1 MIVILRVFPF
11 AQLPF
16 KITRAMES
24 HAPSP
29 ARLAIQGNVSVGMQQ
44 AARTRQQGLI
54 VMQNAVVAN
63 AHRMLMPVQRVYL
76 VSTEVVVMVGRYQ
89 DIRI

>member
-1 MIVILRVFPF
+1 
-11 AQLPF
+11 
-16 KITRAMES
+16 MES

-29 ARLAIQGNVSVGMQQ
+29 ARLAIQGSVSVGMQQ

-63 AHRMLMPVQRVYL
+63 AHRMLMPVQTVYH
-76 VSTEVVVMVGRYQ
+76 VSTEGVVTV
-89 DIRI
+89 